1 MEDLIERFIES
12 ESRTEADIQK
22 RQSNIEIEKN
32 KAQEIIKKAMER
44 FGETWK
50 CKGQDESDTGNNNKV

>member
-1 MEDLIERFIES
+1 MKVEPKQIFKKDIRNRKKES
-12 ESRTEADIQK
+12 SR
-22 RQSNIEIEKN
+22 NN
-32 KAQEIIKKAMER
+32 KKKTMER